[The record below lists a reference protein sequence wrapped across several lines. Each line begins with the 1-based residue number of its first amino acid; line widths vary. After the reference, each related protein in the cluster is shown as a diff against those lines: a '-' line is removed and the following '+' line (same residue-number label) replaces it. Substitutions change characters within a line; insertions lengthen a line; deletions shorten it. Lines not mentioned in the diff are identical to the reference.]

1 MSVYFLILI
10 AVVIFICIALNH
22 ISAKVGVPVL
32 LAFILLGMLFGNN
45 GLFPLRITD
54 YESVEN
60 ICSIALIF
68 IMFYGGFGTSWPAA
82 KGIAVEAGLLAS
94 LGVALT
100 AGITGVLCHF
110 LLHWGWLESLLL
122 GSVLSSTDAASVFS
136 ILRSKRLGLK
146 NNTAPMLEVESGSN
160 DPCSYML
167 TIVMLSLMQS
177 SVSAG
182 HVVWMVFSQIFFGAA
197 FGAGIAI
204 GAKYVLRHVSFS
216 SGFDSMFLFAVA
228 VFSYAIPQIV
238 GGNGYLSTY
247 IVGIILGNSTFAD
260 RKKLIHFFDG
270 FTSLMQVLIFF
281 MLGLLAH
288 PENLGKSI
296 VPALITFAVM
306 FFVSRPASV
315 AIILTPFRKYSFR
328 QQSLISFAG
337 LRGAS
342 SIVFAIMATVG
353 DYVLENDIFNV
364 VFCIVLLSISIQGT
378 LIPAVAKALDMIDKG
393 SDVMKTFSDFSEET
407 TMQFGEICVTKES
420 GWNRMTV
427 KEIGIPKSL
436 LLCTIVRKDGSSVV
450 PTGHT
455 LICEGDR
462 IVICTK
468 AASDDKYMKIAQHEI
483 PYNHKYVGKTIK
495 ELPYSRHRVVL
506 IRRGS
511 EELIPHG
518 STVLQAGDVLF
529 INRSGEQ
536 ND

>member
-10 AVVIFICIALNH
+10 AVVIFICIALNN

-32 LAFILLGMLFGNN
+32 LAFILLGIAFGNN
-45 GLFPLRITD
+45 GLFPVRIND

-68 IMFYGGFGTSWPAA
+68 IMFYGGFGTSWSAA
-82 KGIAVEAGLLAS
+82 RCVSVEAGLMAS
-94 LGVALT
+94 LGVFLT
-100 AGITGVLCHF
+100 AGVTGVLCHF

-146 NNTAPMLEVESGSN
+146 NNSAPILEVESGSN

-167 TIVMLSLMQS
+167 TVVMLSLMQT

-182 HVVWMVFSQIFFGAA
+182 HVAWMVFSQIVFGAA
-197 FGAGIAI
+197 FGVGIAF
-204 GAKYVLRHVSFS
+204 GAKYLLKRITFS
-216 SGFDSMFLFAVA
+216 PGFDSMFIFAVA

-288 PENLGKSI
+288 PAALGKAV
-296 VPALITFAVM
+296 VPALVTFAVM
-306 FFVSRPASV
+306 FFVSRPLSV
-315 AIILTPFRKYSFR
+315 AAILTPFRKYGLR
-328 QQSLISFAG
+328 QQAFLSFSG

-353 DYVLENDIFNV
+353 NQALENDIFNI

-378 LIPAVAKALDMIDKG
+378 LIPAVAKRLDMIDKD

-407 TMQFGEICVTKES
+407 TMQFSEITVTKES
-420 GWNRMTV
+420 RWNGSTV
-427 KEIGIPKSL
+427 KEIGVPKNL
-436 LLCTIVRKDGSSVV
+436 LLCTIVRRDGSSVV

-462 IVICTK
+462 IVLCTK
-468 AASDDKYMKIAQHEI
+468 AASDDKYMKIAQHEL
-483 PYNHKYVGKTIK
+483 PAGHKFVGRTIK
-495 ELPYSRHRVVL
+495 ELPYSRHRIVL
-506 IRRGS
+506 IRRGN

-529 INRSGEQ
+529 INRSEEQ
-536 ND
+536 KD